1 MGIYRWLF
9 RQSMY
14 ADGGRQAMK
23 RSERTKGP
31 TLLSKGSMVG
41 SPVKNVEVDRNGTVA
56 DAMLSREA
64 NSFVW

>member
-1 MGIYRWLF
+1 
-9 RQSMY
+9 
-14 ADGGRQAMK
+14 MK